1 MGLDFIYI
9 NSFYGKGLRVWAYG
23 LKAPGQVGCGTI
35 QGVKK
40 GEGIGMITPAK
51 ISGGVKELNLG
62 GSTSSSKGCSSIY
75 CFIWASLS
83 ARSFCSQA
91 YYCSHLSFS

>member
-9 NSFYGKGLRVWAYG
+9 NSFYGKGLRVWAYS
-23 LKAPGQVGCGTI
+23 LKALGWVGCSAM

-40 GEGIGMITPAK
+40 GKGTGIIVPTGIF
-51 ISGGVKELNLG
+51 SSVKGLNLE
-62 GSTSSSKGCSSIY
+62 GSTLFSKRCSSIY

-83 ARSFCSQA
+83 AKSFCS
-91 YYCSHLSFS
+91 